1 MKARAFLFGKIWIL
15 LEFSRIISSKNYV
28 CRILFEFNSCSVEPN
43 LRITMHKVRYIYDRE
58 RVTNM

>member
-1 MKARAFLFGKIWIL
+1 MKARAFCLEKYGYY